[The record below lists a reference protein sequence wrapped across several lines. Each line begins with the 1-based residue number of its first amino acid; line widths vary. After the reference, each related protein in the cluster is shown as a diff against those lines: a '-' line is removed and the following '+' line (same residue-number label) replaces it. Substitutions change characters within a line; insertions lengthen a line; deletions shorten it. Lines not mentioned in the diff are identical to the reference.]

1 MKNKQAKVAL
11 ISEWNSEILSTWKD
25 IGTFASNRD
34 YVAMIRNI
42 NRLRYCQQK
51 VNRLV
56 VKNTIP
62 SYRVCFSNQGYPW
75 RKLWMTVPIEEKS

>member
-1 MKNKQAKVAL
+1 MKNKQTKVTL
-11 ISEWNSEILSTWKD
+11 VSELNAEILSTWKD
-25 IGTFASNRD
+25 IGTLASNRD
-34 YVAMIRNI
+34 YVAMRRNL

-62 SYRVCFSNQGYPW
+62 SYRVCFSNQSHPW
-75 RKLWMTVPIEEKS
+75 RKLWMTVPIGEKS